1 MPLYESAHMGQI
13 QHWDLGWFLL
23 SFLKHCTGILQ
34 LAQLPNIKVAT
45 VLLSY
50 AFAYDIFWVFISPLI
65 FHESVMIANPRVALQ
80 PPRMTGAMDVSES
93 GREYGAK
100 NTDDTPVTGTSQ
112 KTRGGAESRF
122 RKRSKYLSYP
132 YTNSEPRLK
141 SFPAETEESK
151 TPSPTP
157 KAKASSRTSN
167 PKNGSLSSTKLGG
180 TRFQN
185 NWYRKFI
192 SCSKMSSSPKFIGAS
207 SSDLLS
213 GVMYQ

>member
-1 MPLYESAHMGQI
+1 MMTVASLQKLVEWRVVAGDTVPGDAGSAAE
-13 QHWDLGWFLL
+13 
-23 SFLKHCTGILQ
+23 KGICLMITVLQ

-45 VLLSY
+45 VLLSS

-65 FHESVMIANPRVALQ
+65 FHESVMIA
-80 PPRMTGAMDVSES
+80 TGAMDVSES

-141 SFPAETEESK
+141 SFPAETEESN

-213 GVMYQ
+213 R